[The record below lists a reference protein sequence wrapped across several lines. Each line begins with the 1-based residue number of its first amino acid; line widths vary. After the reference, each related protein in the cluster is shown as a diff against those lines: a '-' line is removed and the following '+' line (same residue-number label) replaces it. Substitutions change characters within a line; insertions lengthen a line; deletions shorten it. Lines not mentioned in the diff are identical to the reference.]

1 MLLRASAKANEE
13 EIGLEGVM
21 DDSAESKVPEGALLG
36 EFTEA
41 VVRRDPELTQIR
53 ERVVETMGPEA
64 MVDAAAVVA
73 NFQRMVRIADGI
85 GIPIDESWRDYS
97 AEMREGLGV
106 GEFASSANTPGG

>member
-13 EIGLEGVM
+13 EIGMEGVM
-21 DDSAESKVPEGALLG
+21 DDSEVSQVPDGVLLG

-41 VVRRDPELTQIR
+41 VVRRDPDLAAVR
-53 ERVVETMGPEA
+53 ERVVEAMGPEA

-85 GIPIDESWRDYS
+85 GIPIDESWRGFS
-97 AEMREGLGV
+97 AELRDDLGV
-106 GEFASSANTPGG
+106 GEFASSANTPG

>member
-13 EIGLEGVM
+13 EIGMEGVM
-21 DDSAESKVPEGALLG
+21 DDSEESQVPDGVLLG

-41 VVRRDPELTQIR
+41 VVRRDPDLAKVR
-53 ERVVETMGPEA
+53 ERVVEAMGPEA

-85 GIPIDESWRDYS
+85 GIPIDESWRGYS
-97 AEMREGLGV
+97 AELREDLGV
-106 GEFASSANTPGG
+106 EEFASSANTPG